1 MSFSFDN
8 TQNKEIILSY
18 PNSIMPYIYHEQL
31 NRFQKQL
38 DEFKYITLN
47 YIDKRARKIIDFL
60 VKESTPNHLLRFV
73 CSKCNKKIRK
83 SERRL
88 FNNEPVC
95 SNCKKL
101 LLQGRFAKSKPRK
114 GVLSH
119 RYLNR

>member
-60 VKESTPNHLLRFV
+60 VKESTPNHFLRFV
-73 CSKCNKKIRK
+73 CSNCNKKMRK
-83 SERRL
+83 IEKKTFQRKTRL
-88 FNNEPVC
+88 C
-95 SNCKKL
+95 
-101 LLQGRFAKSKPRK
+101 
-114 GVLSH
+114 
-119 RYLNR
+119 